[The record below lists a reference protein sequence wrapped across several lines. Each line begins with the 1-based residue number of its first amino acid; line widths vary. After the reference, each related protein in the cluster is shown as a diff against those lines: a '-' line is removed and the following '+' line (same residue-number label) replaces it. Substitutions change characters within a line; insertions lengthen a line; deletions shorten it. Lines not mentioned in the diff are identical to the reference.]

1 VKTFFFNRIKQQKK
15 KLPFTFFFSL
25 HPARAVFLLL
35 KSFYSA
41 LAPLLRL
48 TMTTEITFRV
58 MYSAHSAPNF
68 EMTIG
73 PDGKGTLTLRTIH
86 EKFNELGDYLNG
98 NKKPLTT
105 VLRNHHNHVVF
116 NRVSEMDLKKFGID
130 EGLCQYTFYFE
141 KFFALPDFGSYMK
154 FRGESVVTVVP
165 INAPVLYDAKR
176 CELIPGSIKFYS
188 APQGR
193 KHELFFKYFS
203 PSGLE
208 VVPNAIKKEIMEKYF
223 PKIDEDPEMDQDYLW
238 SCNSCPL
245 YAPEHLPSVVT
256 KCTGFGPNSNV
267 ACIYT
272 GVRKTFVCNRY
283 FYGSSYPNPQLLG

>member
-1 VKTFFFNRIKQQKK
+1 VEKFFFNRIKQQKNH
-15 KLPFTFFFSL
+15 PFTFFFSL
-25 HPARAVFLLL
+25 HPARAVLLIL
-35 KSFYSA
+35 KSFHSA
-41 LAPLLRL
+41 LTPSPLL

-58 MYSAHSAPNF
+58 MHAGQYAPNF
-68 EMTIG
+68 EITIG
-73 PDGKGTLTLRTIH
+73 PNGKGTLTLRTIH
-86 EKFNELGDYLNG
+86 EQFKNLGAYLVK
-98 NKKPLTT
+98 NKQTLI
-105 VLRNHHNHVVF
+105 HVVNYHHDSIVRNRF
-116 NRVSEMDLKKFGID
+116 NAMDLPTFGIND
-130 EGLCQYTFYFE
+130 ELSDYTFYFE
-141 KFFALPDFGSYMK
+141 KFFKLPEFSSYADAY
-154 FRGESVVTVVP
+154 GESVVTVVP
-165 INAPVLYDAKR
+165 IHAPVLYDAKR